1 MTVPLKV
8 LIVEDMQDDADLVVA
23 ELRRAGFDP
32 TWKRVET
39 ESDFLAGIQTR
50 PDIILSDYSMPRFT
64 GLRAA
69 ELLRKSSL
77 DIPFILI
84 SGTVGEDVAVDAM
97 KHGATDYLLKDRITR
112 LGSAVEQ
119 ALAQKQLRDEH
130 RETEEELRWKTAFL
144 EAQVDSSPDGLL
156 VVDSNGKKIL
166 QNQRMNEIFDIPQH
180 IAESP
185 DDEAQIQFVASQ
197 MKNPAQFTSRVRH
210 LYAHPDEIGR
220 DEIELTNGII
230 LERYSAPVRGKAGKY
245 YGRIW
250 AFRDI
255 TENRRL
261 EEQFRQSQKMEAI
274 GMLSSGIA
282 HDFNNILGIILMQIG
297 LLREE
302 NDLSQLAEHT
312 QEIEKAAQRAA
323 DLTRQLLLFSRRQVA
338 QPRDLDL
345 NELTRNLSKML
356 RRALSEDI
364 HLQLNYSPVPLIV
377 RADPGMLDQ
386 VLLNLSVNAR
396 DAMPKGGRLIIDV
409 STMVFDATNVLQ
421 SPRART
427 GTFACLAVTDSGSG
441 ITPDIKPRIFDPFFT
456 TKDVG
461 KGTGLGLATVFGI
474 VQQHKGWIDVH
485 SDVGLGTIF
494 RIYLPLSPS
503 ASAAEHPLAGARSV
517 PGGNETVLV
526 VEDEPQLRALIR
538 QTLSRLGYKVIEAEH
553 GQKALDLWRKN
564 KNEIKLLITDMVM
577 PGGVSGRE
585 LARQLLAERPDL
597 KIIYTSGYSPD
608 LFDKDFETREGD
620 NFLAKPFQVQRFAET
635 VRFRLDAAD

>member
-1 MTVPLKV
+1 MPSPLNI
-8 LIVEDMQDDADLVVA
+8 LIVEDSPDDAEMVVA
-23 ELRRAGFDP
+23 ELRRAGFNP

-50 PDIILSDYSMPRFT
+50 PDIILSDYSMPQFT

-84 SGTVGEDVAVDAM
+84 SGTVGEDVAVEAM

-112 LGSAVEQ
+112 LGSAVDQ

-185 DDEAQIQFVASQ
+185 DDETQIQFVASQ
-197 MKNPAQFTSRVRH
+197 IKNPAQFTSRVRH

-230 LERYSAPVRGKAGKY
+230 LDRYSAPVRDKAGKY

-282 HDFNNILGIILMQIG
+282 HDFNNILGIILMQVG

-302 NDLSQLAEHT
+302 HDLTLLAEHA

-396 DAMPKGGRLIIDV
+396 DAMTKGGRLIIDV
-409 STMVFDATNVLQ
+409 SMMVFDAANVLQ

-427 GTFACLAVTDSGSG
+427 GAFACLAVTDSGCG
-441 ITPDIKPRIFDPFFT
+441 IPADIKPRIFDPFFT
-456 TKDVG
+456 TKGVG

-474 VQQHKGWIDVH
+474 VQQHQGWIDVH

-494 RIYLPLSPS
+494 RIYLPLSTS
-503 ASAAEHPLAGARSV
+503 ASAAEYPLAGAHSV

-553 GQKALDLWRKN
+553 GPKALDLWRKN
-564 KNEIKLLITDMVM
+564 KSEIRLLITDMVM
-577 PGGVSGRE
+577 PGGMSGRE
-585 LARQLLAERPDL
+585 LARQLLAERPEL

-608 LFDKDFETREGD
+608 LFDKDFEIREGD

-635 VRFRLDAAD
+635 VRHRLDAAD